1 VPDDLA
7 WQRLQRLGLAG
18 DGFSTAVDVVRS
30 LGAVQSQDY
39 RPASW
44 SVAMRTPGVT
54 QADFDTAFDRGDI
67 LRTHVLRPTWH
78 FVLPEDIRWLL
89 TATAP
94 RIRVQNGAME
104 RQLQIDLAL
113 RLRVAALF
121 ERALS
126 GGRHRTRTEL
136 AAVLAAD
143 GVSGTKGQR
152 LAYLVMSAELD
163 GVICS
168 GARRGTQHTYALLE
182 ERAPAAAVLDDD
194 AALAALT
201 RRYFTGHGPAT
212 AKDLATW
219 ASLTMAQV
227 RHGLHLVD
235 GELDSCDI
243 DGVAHFDGGEVV
255 AAVRPRGPVV
265 HLLQAYD
272 EYVMGYSQSR
282 GVLDRAG
289 IGRRWQAAGRFVA
302 VVTIDTQLAGA
313 WRVLHTRDGV
323 DVTVELAAQP
333 SAAERTALTA
343 AAARYGQFAGAPVRV
358 QLG

>member
-7 WQRLQRLGLAG
+7 WQRLQRLGLVG
-18 DGFSTAVDVVRS
+18 DGFSSAVDVVRA
-30 LGAVQSQDY
+30 LCAVQSQDY

-54 QADFDTAFDRGDI
+54 QADFDLAFDRGDI

-89 TATAP
+89 RATAP
-94 RIRVQNGAME
+94 RVQIQNRAMA
-104 RQLQIDLAL
+104 RQLEIDLEL
-113 RLRVAALF
+113 RLRVGALL
-121 ERALS
+121 EHALS
-126 GGRHRTRTEL
+126 GGRHHTRTEL
-136 AAVLAAD
+136 AAVLTAD
-143 GVSGTKGQR
+143 GISGAQGQR

-168 GARRGTQHTYALLE
+168 GARRGKQHTYALLD
-182 ERAPAAAVLDDD
+182 ERAPAAGVLDDD

-219 ASLTMAQV
+219 ASLTLAQV
-227 RHGLHLVD
+227 RHGLQLVD
-235 GELDSCDI
+235 GELDTCDI

-255 AAVRPRGPVV
+255 AAVRPPRPVV

-282 GVLDRAG
+282 GMLDRAG
-289 IGRRWQAAGRFVA
+289 IGRQWQAAGRFVA

-313 WRVLHTRDGV
+313 WRVTPTRDGV
-323 DVTVELAAQP
+323 HVTVQLAAQP
-333 SAAERTALTA
+333 SAAERSALAA
-343 AAARYGQFAGAPVRV
+343 AAARYGQFVGAPVTV
-358 QLG
+358 QLQ